1 MLALFI
7 ATTIALCLLGWAEGL
22 PRQRQARATADIG
35 ATATAP
41 SHGAPLGEALDTRPA
56 NAGDGAEDLDAA
68 VMMRI
73 EALLAHPNQQAEPRA
88 KHTPAPAP
96 AAGPEPLPRINGFEP
111 GDAIA
116 LDFTGS
122 APRRDD
128 ITFRTC
134 AEGTLVVIEGQA
146 ELVITGIAP
155 EQIAPDAFQ
164 FRAHAAA

>member
-22 PRQRQARATADIG
+22 PRQRQVRAAADTGAEAATMTA
-35 ATATAP
+35 AP
-41 SHGAPLGEALDTRPA
+41 AQVSSPKEALGASAEDA
-56 NAGDGAEDLDAA
+56 NDLDAA

-73 EALLAHPNQQAEPRA
+73 EALLAHPNQQADTRA
-88 KHTPAPAP
+88 HAPAPAP

>member
-22 PRQRQARATADIG
+22 PRQRQVRAAADTGSEAATMTA
-35 ATATAP
+35 AP
-41 SHGAPLGEALDTRPA
+41 AQVAAPNEEHAAPDEDT
-56 NAGDGAEDLDAA
+56 NDLDAA

-73 EALLAHPNQQAEPRA
+73 EALLAHPNQQAETRA

>member
-22 PRQRQARATADIG
+22 PRQRQVRAAADTG
-35 ATATAP
+35 AAAPAP
-41 SHGAPLGEALDTRPA
+41 SHGAPLEKALGTRPA
-56 NAGDGAEDLDAA
+56 NVEDSANDLDAA

-73 EALLAHPNQQAEPRA
+73 EALLAHPNQQAETRA
-88 KHTPAPAP
+88 HAPAPAP